1 MSEPLYYANK
11 QQYTDSATVLCNH
24 QMEKQGGNY
33 IQTFYCNLDSD
44 KKQTEDTIK
53 QTLTK
58 IFTLSPPSSLMVFKS
73 RSTSLTRVLV
83 FFLEAIFV
91 R

>member
-1 MSEPLYYANK
+1 MSLKLCVRAPLLCLQTANP
-11 QQYTDSATVLCNH
+11 QYTDRATVLCNH
-24 QMEKQGGNY
+24 QMEKRGGNY

-58 IFTLSPPSSLMVFKS
+58 YLLYFHLA
-73 RSTSLTRVLV
+73 R
-83 FFLEAIFV
+83 
-91 R
+91 